1 MIHERDYSISLEK
14 QIENIRKTIDVN
26 RKEDYPIDIMDGINQ
41 IYLERWDGYWER
53 YEYDADGK
61 IKSYVDSTDPEH
73 PTVIGAARK
82 RNVTLDNIHLLKLP
96 IIHLSSEEKME
107 AVRTILQKENKEGVI
122 IRDGGLRRGITINPA
137 IMGVGSHVGY
147 LPRVI
152 YNHEYP
158 DGFNLKYKQ
167 PIKVETKVF
176 LVELNDILGENKID
190 YTSCDDI
197 TFMTEANRQSKGG
210 IRIFTLAQFQ
220 EKCNSGKTSIVSAII
235 RFIEVSKVI
244 SNDLSGSM

>member
-53 YEYDADGK
+53 YEYEADGK

-73 PTVIGAARK
+73 PTVIGVSRK
-82 RNVTLDNIHLLKLP
+82 RNPTLDCLPMLKLP
-96 IIHLSSEEKME
+96 ILHLSIEDRLE
-107 AVRTILQKENKEGVI
+107 AVRSILQKENI
-122 IRDGGLRRGITINPA
+122 DGGLRRGISINPA
-137 IMGVGSHVGY
+137 MMGVGRMGVGSHAGY
-147 LPRVI
+147 LPHVI
-152 YNHEYP
+152 HNYEYP
-158 DGFNLKYKQ
+158 DGFNIKHKQ
-167 PIKVETKVF
+167 PVKMETRVFMVEM
-176 LVELNDILGENKID
+176 NDTTID
-190 YTSCDDI
+190 DETDYMSCDDVA
-197 TFMTEANRQSKGG
+197 FMKEARRQSEGG

-235 RFIEVSKVI
+235 RFIEVTKVI
-244 SNDLSGSM
+244 ANDLSGSM